1 MSSLE
6 EARGLC
12 MEMQHAHTTPLRRAS
27 VGAILSHRYGFKE
40 LCHGGL
46 KDSVGAET
54 AR

>member
-12 MEMQHAHTTPLRRAS
+12 MEMQHVHTTSLRRAG
-27 VGAILSHRYGFKE
+27 VGAILSHRPGFEE

-46 KDSVGAET
+46 EDSIGAEA

>member
-12 MEMQHAHTTPLRRAS
+12 MEIHNTHTTPLRRAG
-27 VGAILSHRYGFKE
+27 VGASLSLRHGFEE

-46 KDSVGAET
+46 EDSIGAEA